1 MLEDLKFHLMKDKIA
16 KENEIKVEP
25 ADVDAYARKIAKS
38 QFAQYGMLSVPD
50 DILDNYSK
58 DMMKNQETIKNIY
71 EKVVEEKVFEAIKNN
86 ITLDEKAI
94 SIEDFNKM
102 FEEK

>member
-1 MLEDLKFHLMKDKIA
+1 MKDKIA